1 MVGEEPVPIEDKVI
15 LHDHCDCTEQNR
27 EIRNALLDTMQLVK
41 EIHNMVASADMRARL
56 AFGEAQE
63 AKRLVDK
70 NQADIKFLIPTFKKK
85 ENGNGTQ
92 RGISV

>member
-1 MVGEEPVPIEDKVI
+1 MSDIADKVV
-15 LHDHCDCTEQNR
+15 LHNHCDCTEQNR
-27 EIRNALLDTMQLVK
+27 EMRSVLLDTMNIVR

-63 AKRLVDK
+63 AKKLVDK

-85 ENGNGTQ
+85 ENGNGKQ
-92 RGISV
+92 KGISV